1 MQILL
6 YYHTTKWYAEFN
18 NNRVISIHK
27 QFATFYVVILTILH
41 SSYYPVVAPSL
52 VRFSH
57 AKVQRSSGV
66 KHHCAN
72 GSLNLPGSLP
82 QIKDTFQFP
91 DMPCLSGWVFRE
103 ILYRLLAFPS
113 FPAVW
118 LACKISPAR
127 KAERLP
133 KGGKRKASSTN

>member
-52 VRFSH
+52 VRF
-57 AKVQRSSGV
+57 
-66 KHHCAN
+66 
-72 GSLNLPGSLP
+72 
-82 QIKDTFQFP
+82 FP
-91 DMPCLSGWVFRE
+91 CKGT
-103 ILYRLLAFPS
+103 
-113 FPAVW
+113 AVVRRQAP
-118 LACKISPAR
+118 LC
-127 KAERLP
+127 
-133 KGGKRKASSTN
+133 

>member
-27 QFATFYVVILTILH
+27 QFATFLCGYSNHILH

-72 GSLNLPGSLP
+72 GS
-82 QIKDTFQFP
+82 
-91 DMPCLSGWVFRE
+91 
-103 ILYRLLAFPS
+103 
-113 FPAVW
+113 
-118 LACKISPAR
+118 
-127 KAERLP
+127 
-133 KGGKRKASSTN
+133 

>member
-18 NNRVISIHK
+18 NNRVIY
-27 QFATFYVVILTILH
+27 QFTNNLPLFYVVILTILH
-41 SSYYPVVAPSL
+41 SSYYPVVAPSP

-72 GSLNLPGSLP
+72 GS
-82 QIKDTFQFP
+82 
-91 DMPCLSGWVFRE
+91 
-103 ILYRLLAFPS
+103 
-113 FPAVW
+113 
-118 LACKISPAR
+118 
-127 KAERLP
+127 
-133 KGGKRKASSTN
+133 

>member
-41 SSYYPVVAPSL
+41 SSYYPVVAPSP

-72 GSLNLPGSLP
+72 GS
-82 QIKDTFQFP
+82 
-91 DMPCLSGWVFRE
+91 
-103 ILYRLLAFPS
+103 
-113 FPAVW
+113 
-118 LACKISPAR
+118 
-127 KAERLP
+127 
-133 KGGKRKASSTN
+133 

>member
-18 NNRVISIHK
+18 NNRAISIHK

-41 SSYYPVVAPSL
+41 SSYYLVVAPSP

-72 GSLNLPGSLP
+72 GS
-82 QIKDTFQFP
+82 
-91 DMPCLSGWVFRE
+91 
-103 ILYRLLAFPS
+103 
-113 FPAVW
+113 
-118 LACKISPAR
+118 
-127 KAERLP
+127 
-133 KGGKRKASSTN
+133 